1 LFGNAPILFGLELQ
15 VHHKLLIIVPISVI
29 AWVSATFL
37 TKPESEKTLKTFYK
51 RVQPGGWWGPI
62 SHQLETT
69 MQPVTK
75 GFFLNW
81 ISGLALVWGATFS
94 IGNFIFGNW
103 KTGLVLSILAL
114 AGFGWIWFKN
124 IALIDEAG
132 TE

>member
-1 LFGNAPILFGLELQ
+1 
-15 VHHKLLIIVPISVI
+15 
-29 AWVSATFL
+29 
-37 TKPESEKTLKTFYK
+37 
-51 RVQPGGWWGPI
+51 
-62 SHQLETT
+62 

-103 KTGLVLSILAL
+103 KTGLGLV
-114 AGFGWIWFKN
+114 GFGWIWFKN
-124 IALIDEAG
+124 IALIDEAP